1 MNKRM
6 NRERLNIGAYFLKP
20 YAHTQNHVKDVKD
33 CGVDFIVCLENDR
46 AVLDLFAEFGL
57 GAIVTGV
64 LPGWWGGDG
73 HNAGTMAEKNPLCAY
88 EEAAECFEDHPA
100 IWGIDTGD
108 EPSAL
113 DFPHYGKVIDF
124 TDRYFKNQ
132 FPYINLYPNYAV
144 VAGNTGEQIVNQLGT
159 TTYEEHIAQYVKHV
173 PTDYICYDFY
183 VYSQAEDK
191 TIEIAVRNAFDN
203 LWTVSDACRD
213 TGRSM
218 WIVLQVN
225 SDNIDIKISVNQL
238 RFQAYT
244 AMAFGTENIIWGCY
258 TKGWWH
264 HNVLDEEGNKT
275 EQYDKLRLMN
285 WELRNLGDAYMRFRR
300 TSTHLIGFPGT
311 MRGTCTSYS
320 DGFIKE
326 LHAENDAPLICG
338 AMVGR
343 SCGDHAYLLC
353 TCDDPGDEHPNVNS
367 VSFRTNSRT
376 AILHLADGNRKVL
389 LPNNGVCR
397 FELPSNHGAL
407 LEICEQENK
416 I

>member
-1 MNKRM
+1 MNHRM
-6 NRERLNIGAYFLKP
+6 DRSRLNIGAYYLKP
-20 YAHTQNHVKDVKD
+20 YAHTRSHVKDVKD

-46 AVLDLFAEFGL
+46 SVLDLFSEYGL
-57 GAIVTGV
+57 GAVVTGV
-64 LPGWWGGDG
+64 LPGWWGGNGD
-73 HNAGTMAEKNPLCAY
+73 NAGTMENKNPLCGY
-88 EEAAECFEDHPA
+88 EKAAERFEDHPA

-113 DFPHYGKVIDF
+113 DFPHYGKVIDLVSRRF
-124 TDRYFKNQ
+124 VKQ
-132 FPYINLYPNYAV
+132 FAYLNLYPNYAS
-144 VAGNTGEQIVNQLGT
+144 VAANTDKQTVNQLGT
-159 TTYEEHIAQYVKHV
+159 ETYNEHIAQYIKHV

-183 VYSQAEDK
+183 LYSCVDDGPVEK
-191 TIEIAVRNAFDN
+191 AVEKAVEN

-225 SDNIDIKISVNQL
+225 SERIDTKMSLNQL

-244 AMAFGTENIIWGCY
+244 AMAFGAENIIWGCY
-258 TKGWWH
+258 AKGWWH

-285 WELRNLGDAYMRFRR
+285 QELHNLGDAYMHFRR
-300 TSTHLIGFPGT
+300 TSTHFISFPEN
-311 MRGTCTSYS
+311 MRGARASYS

-326 LHAENDAPLICG
+326 LRAENGTPLICG

-343 SCGDHAYLLC
+343 KSGDHAYLLC
-353 TCDDPGDEHPNVNS
+353 ACDDPADAHPNVNPI
-367 VSFRTNSRT
+367 SFQTNGRT
-376 AILHLADGNRKVL
+376 AILHLADGSRKVL
-389 LPNNGVCR
+389 QPSNGGCR

-407 LEICEQENK
+407 LEICEQEEK
-416 I
+416 T